1 MQPMRPYH
9 PRPYHPRHALSLLVS
24 CLMSCA
30 LIAFSSQALAE
41 EIPEHYLPAGPAG
54 SGGAGVASAND
65 DDAIWTNPAGI
76 ARVRKARSKTGTRTK
91 IPNLILGANSNSRTF
106 YGSLASGGDSTIE
119 DLAANSDELGD
130 KPFWV
135 RAAMFPVTL
144 VSLSP
149 SSPAAFGIYMNS
161 VTSAYIDSSA
171 PSDAQ
176 VTAVSDIG
184 GVITLGKTNVTNR
197 LSSAIQIR
205 PIYRYAL
212 ENTIPSNDLADKSAL
227 QHHFTSLANKATA
240 LAIDAGLMYTMA
252 DFWFPTFGLAILNL
266 PLQCRDDYL
275 NPFSEKR
282 EKICGTKFSGD
293 FGSPDALSI
302 LDPTDIRAGFSIT
315 PRFGRDLTS
324 RVSIDIHHFAIAS
337 GSTNYG
343 LPGIPSGKLLHAG
356 VEIFKGSPLVP
367 PDFGLR
373 LGINQGFFTY
383 GVEGRIGYMS
393 IAFTSY
399 GQDTSAQTKPSED
412 RRSLVSLSG
421 EF

>member
-1 MQPMRPYH
+1 MVKVR
-9 PRPYHPRHALSLLVS
+9 LLIVG
-24 CLMSCA
+24 
-30 LIAFSSQALAE
+30 IVFGFVAFSASHAFAE
-41 EIPEHYLPAGPAG
+41 EIPEHYLPAGPTG

-91 IPNLILGANSNSRTF
+91 IPNLILGANSNSKTF
-106 YGSLASGGDSTIE
+106 YGSIQGAGDSTIE
-119 DLAANSDELGD
+119 DLAANADSLGS

-144 VSLSP
+144 VSLAP

-161 VTSAYIDSSA
+161 VTSAFIDSAA

-176 VTAVSDIG
+176 VTAISDIG
-184 GVITLGKTNVTNR
+184 GVITLGQTNASNR

-205 PIYRYAL
+205 PVYRYSL
-212 ENTIPSNDLADKSAL
+212 ENTIPSNDLSSRSAL

-240 LAIDAGLMYTMA
+240 IAIDVGVMYTMA
-252 DFWFPTFGLAILNL
+252 DYWFPTFGLALLNA
-266 PLQCRDDYL
+266 PLQCKSDYL

-282 EKICGTKFSGD
+282 QDICGTKFAGD
-293 FGSPDALSI
+293 FGSPDAMSTI
-302 LDPTDIRAGFSIT
+302 DPADIRAGFAIT
-315 PRFGRDLTS
+315 PRFGRDVTTRISLD
-324 RVSIDIHHFAIAS
+324 VHHYAVAS
-337 GSTNYG
+337 GSKYYG
-343 LPGIPSGKLLHAG
+343 LPGIETGKLFHAG
-356 VEIFKGSPLVP
+356 IEIFKGSPLQP
-367 PDFGLR
+367 PPYSLR
-373 LGINQGFFTY
+373 LGTNQGFFTY

-399 GQDTSAQTKPSED
+399 GQDISARTSRKED
-412 RRSLVSLSG
+412 RRSLLSLSG